1 MTQYEI
7 DNSWDALLSP
17 GKSSSYFRTEDL
29 PRLESPG
36 PYCPATAWWLAE
48 LSRLIYRQ
56 DSDEI
61 GANAVGPTRG
71 EFLQEIG
78 AEESAFFNQG
88 GTQCA
93 LVRLPDMTSGSI
105 HALVF
110 RGTHDLRDWLSNLNA
125 LPVDW
130 PDGGRV
136 HRGFVEALDQVW
148 EPLVVTLKES
158 VTDTGSILY
167 TGHSLGGA
175 LAILA
180 AARHPPSALYTYGA
194 PRVGDTA
201 FGPTLQQIPFHRVVN
216 DRDLVPSLP
225 PTLGSMRFEHTGQL
239 HTLAQ
244 DGNRQ
249 ANPVGDPAE
258 RATSGGLKGF
268 LEDLTERRWNE
279 APKPLADHAPINY
292 VTNLDRLR
300 LEGRS

>member
-1 MTQYEI
+1 MSKYEI

-17 GKSSSYFRTEDL
+17 GKSSSYFRTVVL
-29 PRLESPG
+29 PQLGSAG

-61 GANAVGPTRG
+61 GANADGFTRR
-71 EFLQEIG
+71 EYLQEIG
-78 AEESAFFNQG
+78 AEETAFFNHG
-88 GTQCA
+88 VTQCA
-93 LVRLPDMTSGSI
+93 LVKMPDMTPVPM
-105 HALVF
+105 HVLVF

-148 EPLVVTLKES
+148 ESVVVALKETAS
-158 VTDTGSILY
+158 NAGSILY

-180 AARHPPSALYTYGA
+180 AARRPPSALYTYGA

-201 FGPTLQQIPFHRVVN
+201 FGLTLQQVPFHRLVN

-225 PTLGSMRFEHTGQL
+225 PSVGPLQFEHAGQL
-239 HTLAQ
+239 LALTPDSTQ
-244 DGNRQ
+244 PV
-249 ANPVGDPAE
+249 NPAGELPEKD
-258 RATSGGLKGF
+258 TSGGLKGF
-268 LEDLTERRWNE
+268 LEGLAERRWNE

-292 VTNLDRLR
+292 VARLDRMR

>member
-17 GKSSSYFRTEDL
+17 GKSPSYFRTVVL
-29 PRLESPG
+29 PQLGSPG
-36 PYCPATAWWLAE
+36 SFCPATAWWLAE

-56 DSDEI
+56 DSDET
-61 GANAVGPTRG
+61 GANADGPTRG
-71 EFLQEIG
+71 EFLQGIG
-78 AEESAFFNQG
+78 AEEIAFISQG

-93 LVRLPDMTSGSI
+93 LVKLPDMTTGPV
-105 HALVF
+105 HVLVF

-130 PDGGRV
+130 PDGGKV

-148 EPLVVTLKES
+148 ESIVVALKEAVRDS
-158 VTDTGSILY
+158 GSILFA
-167 TGHSLGGA
+167 GHSLGGA

-180 AARHPPSALYTYGA
+180 AARRPPSSLYTYGA

-201 FGPTLQQIPFHRVVN
+201 FGLTLQQVPFHRVVN
-216 DRDLVPSLP
+216 DCDLVPSLP

-239 HTLAQ
+239 HTLAP

-292 VTNLDRLR
+292 VARLDRLR
-300 LEGRS
+300 LEGQS